1 MDLSFFLLNLDRKIQ
16 KQLSILLI
24 RHFYFKQTANN
35 NRLVLSPVLTI
46 LHAIFFKDS
55 RQISNQASNQSC
67 LTHVPYNRSQKCTH
81 LLHRESIQDTSK
93 RHNRRI
99 CCTNV
104 SCTYPKLETRSPAG
118 KINCIEN

>member
-1 MDLSFFLLNLDRKIQ
+1 LNLDRKIQ

-99 CCTNV
+99 CCTMYHAHIPNLKQEV
-104 SCTYPKLETRSPAG
+104 QQAKLTALR
-118 KINCIEN
+118 IEHFKK